1 MMSIKNRR
9 VKWAFI
15 QQCNHLLWG
24 QNKKKR
30 NILLEKM
37 HEFWA
42 LEWELST
49 ISELTARTRT
59 SWNIFNFQMHR
70 PQKERERERQTV
82 KVETFIAQ
90 KTATAGL
97 IRWIRCPRQL
107 VHQKKTD
114 NANGKKSIWKSKI
127 NAIFSDQ
134 SSPRTVPL
142 SLT

>member
-70 PQKERERERQTV
+70 PQKERERE
-82 KVETFIAQ
+82 
-90 KTATAGL
+90 
-97 IRWIRCPRQL
+97 
-107 VHQKKTD
+107 TD
-114 NANGKKSIWKSKI
+114 S
-127 NAIFSDQ
+127 
-134 SSPRTVPL
+134 
-142 SLT
+142 